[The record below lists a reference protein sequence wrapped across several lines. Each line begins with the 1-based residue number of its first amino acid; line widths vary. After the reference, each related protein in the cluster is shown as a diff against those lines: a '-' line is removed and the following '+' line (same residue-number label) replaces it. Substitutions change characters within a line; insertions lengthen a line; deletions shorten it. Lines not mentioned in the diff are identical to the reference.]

1 MFFGFSQFNL
11 TMSDTR
17 YLNIESSNISLVS
30 QYYRKNNAMNEVII
44 EMLFFTFET
53 CSNVTLYYYPINFTC
68 LDTCPDNSIPNIGY
82 GSTPTDYLICKP
94 CHYSC

>member
-17 YLNIESSNISLVS
+17 YLNVESSNISLIS

-44 EMLFFTFET
+44 EMLFFTF
-53 CSNVTLYYYPINFTC
+53 
-68 LDTCPDNSIPNIGY
+68 
-82 GSTPTDYLICKP
+82 
-94 CHYSC
+94 